1 MVSHTRST
9 VKHSPVDVDR
19 SISSDAFAEI
29 LHELCVPLSS
39 VGTAV
44 DQLLK
49 EADTIDSREATRTL
63 LHRVRDGTRWLQD
76 LVYNFA
82 SDPSG
87 VWSEADLPLHMEP
100 FNLAHSL
107 ERAIRVCAPLFEARA
122 QTLRVDIPSRPVLV
136 WGNEHLI
143 RRVMLN
149 LLSNAAKY
157 APTEDEV
164 HVTLRS
170 ESVDVYVEVLDHG
183 AALANRD
190 LDRIFEPRVRG
201 VSAHSRV
208 PGWGLGLSIAK
219 SLIERHGGGVGAH
232 VGGPDG
238 TLFWF
243 RLPRLGDPHT
253 RVRALPQRPSNKRS
267 LAVAL
272 SPEQ

>member
-1 MVSHTRST
+1 MASHTRSILNQ
-9 VKHSPVDVDR
+9 SSVDIDR

-29 LHELCVPLSS
+29 MHELCVPLSS

-44 DQLLK
+44 DQLLQ
-49 EADTIDSREATRTL
+49 EADTIDSRDATRTL

-87 VWSEADLPLHMEP
+87 VWSEAEPAVRMEP

-107 ERAIRVCAPLFEARA
+107 ERAIRVCTPLFEARA
-122 QTLRVDIPSRPVLV
+122 QTLRVGRPTRPVLV

-143 RRVMLN
+143 RRVLLN

-157 APTEDEV
+157 APTADEV
-164 HVTLRS
+164 HVTLKT
-170 ESVDVYVEVLDHG
+170 ESFSACVEVLDHG
-183 AALANRD
+183 AGLAPRD
-190 LDRIFEPRVRG
+190 LDRIFEPRVRA

-219 SLIERHGGGVGAH
+219 SLVERHGGCVGAH
-232 VGGPDG
+232 VGERNG
-238 TLFWF
+238 TVFWF

-253 RVRALPQRPSNKRS
+253 RVRQLRRHASNKRTVP
-267 LAVAL
+267 VAL
-272 SPEQ
+272 PPDP